1 MSEQAESSE
10 RNNMS
15 YLLRGI
21 AANGGIRVVA
31 ADSTELVKEAQRRHD
46 ATATAGAALGRTLTG
61 ALLLAH
67 VLLKNPQDRV
77 TLRLRG
83 DGELGGV
90 IADAGLDG
98 TVRGY
103 AREPRV
109 SLPPRD
115 DGKLDVGKAVG
126 KGDIEVIRSHAPYGD
141 PYSSSVPLVSGEV
154 AEDIAVFLARSEQ
167 IRSAVLLGV
176 YFEGGRVA
184 KAGGVLLQAL
194 PGADEAALN
203 LLEANVRA
211 FGQLTDVLRRVS
223 LIEAVEELCWGLEFE
238 LLTENALPL
247 SFSCRCSDAKA
258 VDALAYFSLEERE
271 SMIFDDGGAEVV
283 CHWCGDK
290 RWVEPTAIRGISRN
304 EVRCPDCDTLWHRQG
319 QATMIREDE
328 LCSCGKRV
336 ELPA

>member
-1 MSEQAESSE
+1 
-10 RNNMS
+10 MS
-15 YLLRGI
+15 YLLRGV

-31 ADSTELVKEAQRRHD
+31 ADTTELVREAQARHG
-46 ATATAGAALGRTLTG
+46 ATPTAGAALGRTLTG

-77 TLRLRG
+77 TVRLRG
-83 DGELGGV
+83 DGVLGGV

-103 AREPRV
+103 ARDPQV
-109 SLPPRD
+109 SLPARS
-115 DGKLDVGKAVG
+115 DGKLDVGAAVG
-126 KGDIEVIRSHAPYGD
+126 AGEIEVIRSHAPYGD

-167 IRSAVLLGV
+167 IHSAVLLGV
-176 YFEGGRVA
+176 YFEGGKVV
-184 KAGGVLLQAL
+184 KAGGVIMQAL

-211 FGQLTDVLRRVS
+211 FGQLTDVLRRVT
-223 LIEAVEELCWGLEFE
+223 LLEAIRELCWGLEFE
-238 LLTENALPL
+238 LLTKDALPL
-247 SFSCRCSDAKA
+247 SFECRCSDAKA
-258 VDALAYFSLEERE
+258 VDALAFFSKQERE
-271 SMIFDDGGAEVV
+271 AMIDEDGGAEVV
-283 CHWCGDK
+283 CHWCGEK
-290 RWVEPTAIRGISRN
+290 RWVEPPAIRSISRN
-304 EVRCPDCDTLWHRQG
+304 EIRCPECDTLWYRQG

-328 LCSCGKRV
+328 RCSCGRRV